1 MQIKIIMG
9 CGCKKIEDAI
19 NEVRD
24 NMEDEYDI
32 KSSLFNM
39 CISFILNLILY
50 IIIIFISPFLLVY
63 IIVNKNKVVIRLDK
77 FFKKL

>member
-1 MQIKIIMG
+1 MG
-9 CGCKKIEDAI
+9 CGCKKIEDTI

-32 KSSLFNM
+32 KSSLFDM

-50 IIIIFISPFLLVY
+50 IIIILISPFLLVY
-63 IIVNKNKVVIRLDK
+63 IIVNKNKIVIRLDK

>member
-1 MQIKIIMG
+1 MG

-32 KSSLFNM
+32 KSSLFDM

-50 IIIIFISPFLLVY
+50 IIIILISPFLLVY
-63 IIVNKNKVVIRLDK
+63 IIINKNKIVIRLDK